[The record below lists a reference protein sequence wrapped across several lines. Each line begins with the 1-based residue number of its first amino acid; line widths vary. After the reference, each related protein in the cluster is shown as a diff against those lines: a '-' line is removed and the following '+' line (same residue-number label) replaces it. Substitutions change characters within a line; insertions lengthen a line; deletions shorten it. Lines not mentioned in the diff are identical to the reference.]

1 MEKCTIK
8 INGQE
13 ITVPEDYTV
22 MQAANDLGID
32 IPRLCFL
39 KDINE
44 TSACRLC
51 VVDVKNMRGLKNS
64 CTLAITDGMEVETN
78 SAEIQDAIVSNLE
91 LLASNHVFE
100 CWACEREN
108 NCEFLDLMR
117 KFNVENSYDASS
129 FFTKKDRQINDTSSS
144 IVLDSGKCILCGRCV
159 SACDKFTGL
168 GILNF
173 NERGNETYV
182 GPALYHS
189 MEDSGCIYCGKCVS
203 VCPTAAIKEKSHV
216 NEVIDA
222 LRNTAK
228 TVVVAVDP
236 SIRVTLGEEF
246 GSEIGENVEGKMF
259 KSFELLGFNEVIETS
274 FAQELSIQEEAQEL
288 INRVS
293 NDKLPLY
300 TSSAPGWINYIEQ
313 YESEFLSNISSTKS
327 PQQIAG
333 VLVKHHYAEAL
344 GYKKED
350 VVVVSIMPTIS
361 SKDEAERSSNEYKGI
376 KDVDFVLTAKEYSRL
391 LKRKNID
398 LLQLEDAKPLGE
410 LAQLTKCP
418 LRTGVSVIED
428 TLKAASLLL
437 NEVPQELDY
446 KDIKGVKEATYNLD
460 RKEIIVAQVHGEYT
474 IKEFFNKMKKTKKVY
489 HYIEYT
495 GNSIGCTDG
504 GGLPIRAAFEQ
515 DSVQIEKLRHDTL
528 KAIKFDDNKTT
539 EVVKAI
545 YSTMFEQPGSEKALE
560 MLHTSYIKRK
570 FYT

>member
-13 ITVPEDYTV
+13 ITVPEDFTV
-22 MQAANDLGID
+22 MEAANELGIE

-78 SAEIQDAIVSNLE
+78 TEGIHDAIVSNLE

-117 KFNVENSYDASS
+117 KFNVENSYDGSR

-144 IVLDSGKCILCGRCV
+144 IELDSGKCILCGRCV

-228 TVVVAVDP
+228 TVIVAVDP
-236 SIRVTLGEEF
+236 SVRVTLGEEF
-246 GSEIGENVEGKMF
+246 GSEIGTNVEGKMF
-259 KSFELLGFNEVIETS
+259 KSFEKLGFNEVIETS
-274 FAQELSIQEEAQEL
+274 FAQELSIQEDAQEL
-288 INRVS
+288 IDRVS
-293 NDKLPLY
+293 NDTLPLY
-300 TSSAPGWINYIEQ
+300 TSSAPGWTSYIEQ
-313 YESEFLSNISSTKS
+313 YESEFLTSIPSTKS
-327 PQQIAG
+327 PQQISG
-333 VLVKHHYAEAL
+333 VLAKHHFAESL
-344 GYKKED
+344 GYNKED
-350 VVVVSIMPTIS
+350 VIVVSIMPTIS
-361 SKDEAERSSNEYKGI
+361 SKDEAERSSNSFKGL
-376 KDVDFVLTAKEYSRL
+376 KDVDYVLTVKEYARL

-398 LLQLEDAKPLGE
+398 FLKLEDATALGE

-418 LRTGVSVIED
+418 LRTGVSVVED

-437 NEVPQELDY
+437 NEVPQNLEY
-446 KDIKGVKEATYNLD
+446 KDIKGVKEATYKLAG
-460 RKEIIVAQVHGEYT
+460 KEITVAQVHGEYT
-474 IKEFFNKMKKTKKVY
+474 IKEFFSKMKKTKKVY

-495 GNSIGCTDG
+495 GNSVGCTDG
-504 GGLPIRAAFEQ
+504 GGLPIRTAFEQ
-515 DSVQIEKLRHDTL
+515 DSVQVEKLRHDAL
-528 KAIKFDDNKTT
+528 VSIKLETDQPT

-545 YSTMFEQPGSEKALE
+545 YSNLFEQPGSKAAQD
-560 MLHTSYIKRK
+560 MLHTTYTARK

>member
-8 INGQE
+8 VNGQE
-13 ITVPEDYTV
+13 ITVPENYTV
-22 MQAANDLGID
+22 MQAANDLGIE

-64 CTLAITDGMEVETN
+64 CTLAITDGMEVETE
-78 SAEIQDAIVSNLE
+78 SEEIHEAIVSNLE

-216 NEVIDA
+216 SEVLDV
-222 LRNTAK
+222 LRNKAK
-228 TVVVAVDP
+228 KVVVAVDP
-236 SIRVTLGEEF
+236 SVRVTLGEDF
-246 GSEIGENVEGKMF
+246 GTEIGENVEGKMF
-259 KSFELLGFNEVIETS
+259 KSFELIGFDEVIETS
-274 FAQELSIQEEAQEL
+274 FAHKLSIKEEAQEL
-288 INRVS
+288 VNRVS
-293 NDKLPLY
+293 KDTLPLY
-300 TSSAPGWINYIEQ
+300 TSSAPGWFNYIEQ
-313 YESEFLSNISSTKS
+313 YESEFLNSIPSTKS
-327 PQQIAG
+327 PQQISG
-333 VLVKHHYAEAL
+333 VLVKHHYAEVL
-344 GYKKED
+344 GYKKEE
-350 VVVVSIMPTIS
+350 VVVVSIVPTIS
-361 SKDEAERSSNEYKGI
+361 SKEEAERVSNQFEGI
-376 KDVDFVLTAKEYSRL
+376 KDVDFVLTVKEYARL

-398 LLQLEDAKPLGE
+398 LLKLEDAKPHGE
-410 LAQLTKCP
+410 LVQLTNCS
-418 LRTGVSVIED
+418 LHTTVSVLEE

-437 NEVPQELDY
+437 DEVPQELDY
-446 KDIKGVKEATYNLD
+446 KDTKGVKEATYKLAG
-460 RKEIIVAQVHGEYT
+460 KEIIVAQVHGDFT
-474 IKEFFNKMKKTKKVY
+474 IKEFFSKMKKTKKVY

-495 GNSIGCTDG
+495 GNSVGCTDG
-504 GGLPIRAAFEQ
+504 GGLPIRTAVEQ
-515 DSVQIEKLRHDTL
+515 DLVQIEKLRHDSL
-528 KAIKFDDNKTT
+528 VSIQNEAPQAT
-539 EVVKAI
+539 EVIETLYNTV
-545 YSTMFEQPGSEKALE
+545 FEQPGSQKALD
-560 MLHTSYIKRK
+560 MLHTSYTKRK

>member
-13 ITVPEDYTV
+13 ITVPENYTV
-22 MQAANDLGID
+22 MEAASELGID

-64 CTLAITDGMEVETN
+64 CTLAITDGMEVDTDSEG
-78 SAEIQDAIVSNLE
+78 IHDAIVSNLE

-117 KFNVENSYDASS
+117 KFNVENSYDASH

-144 IVLDSGKCILCGRCV
+144 ITLDSGKCILCGRCV

-168 GILNF
+168 GVLNF

-182 GPALYHS
+182 GPALFHS

-222 LRNTAK
+222 LRNKAK
-228 TVVVAVDP
+228 KVVVAVDP
-236 SIRVTLGEEF
+236 SVRVTLGEEF
-246 GSEIGENVEGKMF
+246 GTEIGENVEGKMF

-274 FAQELSIQEEAQEL
+274 FAHELGIQEEAQEL
-288 INRVS
+288 VNRVAS
-293 NDKLPLY
+293 NELPLY
-300 TSSAPGWINYIEQ
+300 TSSAPGWISFIEQ
-313 YESEFLSNISSTKS
+313 YENEFLESVSSTKS

-333 VLVKHHYAEAL
+333 VLVKHHFAEEL
-344 GYKKED
+344 GYKKEE

-361 SKDEAERSSNEYKGI
+361 SKDEAESASNEFKGI
-376 KDVDFVLTAKEYSRL
+376 KDVDFVLTVKEYARL

-398 LLQLEDAKPLGE
+398 LLKLDDAKPLGE

-418 LRTGVSVIED
+418 LRSNVSVLQD
-428 TLKAASLLL
+428 TLKAASILL

-446 KDIKGVKEATYNLD
+446 KDTKGVKEATYKLAG
-460 RKEIIVAQVHGEYT
+460 KEITVAQVHGELT
-474 IKEFFNKMKKTKKVY
+474 IKEFFGKMKKTKKVY

-495 GNSIGCTDG
+495 GNSVGCTDG
-504 GGLPIRAAFEQ
+504 GGLPIRSASEQ
-515 DSVQIEKLRHDTL
+515 DSIQIEKLRHDSL
-528 KAIKFDDNKTT
+528 KSIQFETDQPT
-539 EVVKAI
+539 EVIQAI
-545 YSTMFEQPGSEKALE
+545 YNNVFDKPGSEKALD
-560 MLHTSYIKRK
+560 MLHTSYSKRK